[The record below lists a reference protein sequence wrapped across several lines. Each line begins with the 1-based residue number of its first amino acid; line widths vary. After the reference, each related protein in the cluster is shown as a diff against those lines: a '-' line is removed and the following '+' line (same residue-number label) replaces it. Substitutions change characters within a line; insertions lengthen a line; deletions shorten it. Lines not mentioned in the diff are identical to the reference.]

1 MKINL
6 IRNHISSHSF
16 NYQDKLGV
24 GDGELEQGG
33 TNDINRGS
41 VPVNKDACWLFSSC
55 VYLKIVFEKEHC
67 TV

>member
-33 TNDINRGS
+33 TNDINRGL